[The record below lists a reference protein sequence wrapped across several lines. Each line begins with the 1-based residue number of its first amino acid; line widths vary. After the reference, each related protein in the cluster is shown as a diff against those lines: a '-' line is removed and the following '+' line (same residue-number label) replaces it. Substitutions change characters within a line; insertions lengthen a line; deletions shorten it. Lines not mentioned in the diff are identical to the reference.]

1 MKPYLS
7 VHWPF
12 HLGQVKIFSLAS
24 KFISH
29 HKDFPTFSAW
39 RTPRIINSRHF
50 HLKSGRPS
58 VNFHNNQ
65 KQVLFISY
73 NVMQTLLTYL
83 NLTRSY
89 QASTVGIL
97 LYYFFTYKWT
107 TPEVTD
113 QPPKR
118 RSWSTWPSVKWPP
131 FSIAVVNTNL
141 VAKP

>member
-24 KFISH
+24 KFISR

-39 RTPRIINSRHF
+39 RTPRIITFRHF
-50 HLKSGRPS
+50 HLKRGRPS
-58 VNFHNNQ
+58 VNFYNNQ

-97 LYYFFTYKWT
+97 LYYFFYVQVDH
-107 TPEVTD
+107 P
-113 QPPKR
+113 
-118 RSWSTWPSVKWPP
+118 
-131 FSIAVVNTNL
+131 
-141 VAKP
+141 